1 MLYVCNIMI
10 PIMKQTTKR
19 TKRFDTKRSIE
30 KSMERDS
37 AHKRSILIVD
47 EKKYVWFDKME
58 RIQIIREGIP
68 YTSVEVI
75 GKKLNK
81 PLKAMFRIMNIP
93 QTTYNKK
100 KKEGALLDH
109 HDSELI
115 LLIDELIEYGKEVFN
130 QEEEKFQRWLIKPNH
145 SLGGHS
151 PDSLLDTITGINEVT
166 SCLNRIEYGS
176 FA

>member
-1 MLYVCNIMI
+1 ME
-10 PIMKQTTKR
+10 QTAKR
-19 TKRFDTKRSIE
+19 TKPFDTKRSIE
-30 KSMERDS
+30 KSMERKS
-37 AHKRSILIVD
+37 AHKKTTFFVD
-47 EKKYVWFDKME
+47 EKKYTWSDKIE

-68 YTSVEVI
+68 YSSVEVI
-75 GKKLNK
+75 GEKLNK

-109 HDSELI
+109 RDSELI
-115 LLIDELIEYGKEVFN
+115 LSINELIEYGKEVFN
-130 QEEEKFQRWLIKPNH
+130 NEEEKFQRWLIKPNL